1 MIIPRTQQ
9 VVEFTTFYLILK
21 KPQKFCQKSFM
32 FNYLKTNPDKYH
44 VLLSETSE
52 NQLIVENVPIASS
65 CYEKLLEIK
74 ID

>member
-1 MIIPRTQQ
+1 
-9 VVEFTTFYLILK
+9 
-21 KPQKFCQKSFM
+21 M